1 MQGRNV
7 DTKFIQELE
16 LLLKVLEIRSLRKP

>member
-1 MQGRNV
+1 MQGQNV